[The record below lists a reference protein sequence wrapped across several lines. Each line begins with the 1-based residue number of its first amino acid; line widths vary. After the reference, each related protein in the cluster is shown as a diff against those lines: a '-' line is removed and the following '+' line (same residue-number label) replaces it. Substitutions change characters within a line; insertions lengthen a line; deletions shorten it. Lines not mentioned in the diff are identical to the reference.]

1 MQKIFSED
9 AIRYLDLDQEVASIR
24 EEITEGKTTIFLT
37 GTMNSE
43 TANDL
48 ADEMTALI
56 ISGQEMQLNMEGVSY
71 LASSVMEA
79 LLQMEKKLEEK
90 GKFLQILRMPQ
101 KIYDEFRAR
110 GMHELFEIEVI
121 KK

>member
-9 AIRYLDLDQEVASIR
+9 SIRFTEQDQEIAAIR
-24 EEITEGKTTIFLT
+24 EETGEGKVTFFLT
-37 GTMNSE
+37 GSLNSE

-48 ADEMTALI
+48 ADEMAAMI
-56 ISGQEMQLNMEGVSY
+56 ISGQEILLNMEEVTY

-79 LLQMEKKLEEK
+79 LLRMEKKLEEK
-90 GKFLQILRMPQ
+90 GKFMQILRMPQ
-101 KIYDEFRAR
+101 KIYDDFKAR